1 MIQTKI
7 LTIKKETIFILT
19 KFVLLMSVAVFAPLI
34 HNQAITGP
42 IVNAVLFISVFIT
55 GIRGAVLIAFI
66 PSVIALSTGLLS
78 LVLAPM
84 IPFIIIGNIILVLSF
99 SFLKDKNYWL
109 GIVSASFL
117 KFVFLFSV
125 SYIISSKLVIIM
137 SWPQLIT
144 ALAGGAIAFLVLKSI
159 KKI

>member
-7 LTIKKETIFILT
+7 LTIKKETIFTLT
-19 KFVLLMSVAVFAPLI
+19 KFGLLMSIAVFAPLF

-42 IVNAVLFISVFIT
+42 IVNAVLFISVFVV
-55 GIRGAVLIAFI
+55 GISGSVLIAFV

-84 IPFIIIGNIILVLSF
+84 IPFIMMGNIILVLSF
-99 SFLKDKNYWL
+99 AFLKDKNYWL
-109 GIVSASFL
+109 GMVSASFL
-117 KFVFLFSV
+117 KFIFLFSV
-125 SYIISSKLVIIM
+125 SSIISSKLVIAM

-144 ALAGGAIAFLVLKSI
+144 ALAGGVIAYFSLRAIKRI
-159 KKI
+159 